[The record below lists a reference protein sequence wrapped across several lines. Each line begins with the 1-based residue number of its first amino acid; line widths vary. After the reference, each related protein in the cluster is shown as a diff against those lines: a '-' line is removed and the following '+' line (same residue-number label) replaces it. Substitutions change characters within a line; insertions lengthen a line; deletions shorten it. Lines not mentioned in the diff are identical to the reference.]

1 MCALITKEN
10 IKKIARRPYTPREIV
25 EDEYPEMFETGKG
38 CLCELEKLQEKVVEL
53 LPSYK
58 KQVADSQNNRGTKEA
73 QAHLLNY
80 LKLRSL
86 YSFACKIAEQVNL
99 RCRKLAVRDEDQ
111 EDKEIALAKLY
122 EAFGKVDFDDIVQDD
137 KEGSRKLEQA
147 VESFGDI
154 TYFESFGDITY
165 FNVMDCWSFH
175 DIVGTLND
183 EETSLDDLWRS
194 AIESLDPTKPN
205 IGGLM
210 ESEEDNR
217 MVRVY

>member
-10 IKKIARRPYTPREIV
+10 IKKNVRRPYTPREIV

-58 KQVADSQNNRGTKEA
+58 KQVTDCQNNRGTKEA

-99 RCRKLAVRDEDQ
+99 RCRNLAVCDEDQ
-111 EDKEIALAKLY
+111 EEKEIVLAKSY

-137 KEGSRKLEQA
+137 KEGFRKLEQA
-147 VESFGDI
+147 VESFGKRTD
-154 TYFESFGDITY
+154 FM
-165 FNVMDCWSFH
+165 VMECWSFL
-175 DIVGTLND
+175 DIVGTLNNGGS
-183 EETSLDDLWRS
+183 SLDDLWRS

>member
-1 MCALITKEN
+1 MLRITKKN
-10 IKKIARRPYTPREIV
+10 IKKIARRPSTPREIV

-73 QAHLLNY
+73 QALLLNY

-99 RCRKLAVRDEDQ
+99 RCRNLAVCDEDQ
-111 EDKEIALAKLY
+111 EEKEIVLAKSY

-137 KEGSRKLEQA
+137 KEGFRKLEQA

-154 TYFESFGDITY
+154 IY
-165 FNVMDCWSFH
+165 VMDCWSFH
-175 DIVGTLND
+175 DIVGTLNNGGS
-183 EETSLDDLWRS
+183 SLDDLWRS

>member
-10 IKKIARRPYTPREIV
+10 IKKNVRRPYTPREIV

-53 LPSYK
+53 LPSNK
-58 KQVADSQNNRGTKEA
+58 KQVTDSQNNRGTKEA

-86 YSFACKIAEQVNL
+86 YSFACKIDEQVNL
-99 RCRKLAVRDEDQ
+99 RCRNLAVCDEDQ
-111 EDKEIALAKLY
+111 EEKEIVLAKSY
-122 EAFGKVDFDDIVQDD
+122 EAFGKVDFGDIVQDD
-137 KEGSRKLEQA
+137 KEGFRKLVQA
-147 VESFGDI
+147 VKSFGKRTD
-154 TYFESFGDITY
+154 FM
-165 FNVMDCWSFH
+165 VMECWSFL
-175 DIVGTLND
+175 DIVGTLNNGGS
-183 EETSLDDLWRS
+183 SLDDLWKS
-194 AIESLDPTKPN
+194 AIDSLDPTKHN

>member
-10 IKKIARRPYTPREIV
+10 IKKIARRPSTPREIV
-25 EDEYPEMFETGKG
+25 EDEYPEMFETGTG

-80 LKLRSL
+80 LKLRSF

-99 RCRKLAVRDEDQ
+99 RCRELAVRDEDQ
-111 EDKEIALAKLY
+111 EDKEIALTKFY

-137 KEGSRKLEQA
+137 KEGFRKLEQA
-147 VESFGDI
+147 VDSFGKRTDF
-154 TYFESFGDITY
+154 T
-165 FNVMDCWSFH
+165 VMDRWSFL
-175 DIVGTLND
+175 DIVGTLNNG
-183 EETSLDDLWRS
+183 ESYLDVLWSS

-217 MVRVY
+217 IVRVY